1 MSGMSNARSDLV
13 QHCVSIQNLKEM
25 RNKSVRILVI
35 RNMKT
40 RILIAA
46 VTASFISATAFGQ
59 DGVRYS
65 QPQSQPPQPSNAGQP
80 RVTTTTTK
88 TTSPQ
93 GVKGYLDQQLATS
106 KDKKFHVSL
115 NGKDVALAPVNF
127 HGEKKLGG
135 SKTSEAVDMKAADGK
150 IYEIDFVLSDN
161 QVTGASVGKFN
172 GQKQ

>member
-1 MSGMSNARSDLV
+1 MLDLV

-25 RNKSVRILVI
+25 RNKSAPILVI

-46 VTASFISATAFGQ
+46 VTASLISATAFGQ

-65 QPQSQPPQPSNAGQP
+65 QPPSQPPPSSNGGQP
-80 RVTTTTTK
+80 RGTTTTTK
-88 TTSPQ
+88 TTYPQ

-135 SKTSEAVDMKAADGK
+135 SKSSEAVEMKTTDGK
-150 IYEIDFVLSDN
+150 IYEIDFVLSGN
-161 QVTGASVGKFN
+161 QVTSASVGKFN